1 MAAFAIMR
9 CKKLSG
15 MGSVAASLKH
25 CFRERDTPNADPER
39 LRHNMHMAARS
50 TDEAM
55 GKLREKLPEKRR
67 KDAVL
72 AIEYVLSASP
82 EWWINADSG
91 RKADFYQSSMDWL
104 AEKYGRENILV
115 SSIHLD
121 EKTPHMSAFVVPITK
136 DGRLSAKEFIGN
148 RTKMSNDQSSYA
160 EAVKH
165 LGLVRGIEGSKATH
179 KRIKAHY
186 NALGQ
191 QIPVPPEI
199 GEADLKPR
207 SSQGEGLLGKI
218 GLRPMIETPLG
229 VAERLNAKFA
239 KAFKVVA
246 EKASESD
253 SQRGEAV
260 KARMALA
267 DTQKRL
273 QALQEP
279 FKGLSKEQVAEV
291 LKQAV
296 AMQQDN
302 QRRQQEQDL
311 ARKLEAEIRRKM
323 TPEKGL
329 KPSRGFGR

>member
-15 MGSVAASLKH
+15 IGSVAASLKH

-91 RKADFYQSSMDWL
+91 RKTDFYQSSMDWL
-104 AEKYGRENILV
+104 AEKYGG
-115 SSIHLD
+115 
-121 EKTPHMSAFVVPITK
+121 KTSWYRRFTWTRRPPHV
-136 DGRLSAKEFIGN
+136 G
-148 RTKMSNDQSSYA
+148 
-160 EAVKH
+160 
-165 LGLVRGIEGSKATH
+165 VRGPDHQRWAVERQGVHRQPHQDEQRPEQLCRGRQAPWTGAGHPSKATH

-199 GEADLKPR
+199 R
-207 SSQGEGLLGKI
+207 RRISS
-218 GLRPMIETPLG
+218 R
-229 VAERLNAKFA
+229 
-239 KAFKVVA
+239 
-246 EKASESD
+246 KAS
-253 SQRGEAV
+253 
-260 KARMALA
+260 KAR
-267 DTQKRL
+267 
-273 QALQEP
+273 
-279 FKGLSKEQVAEV
+279 GCW
-291 LKQAV
+291 
-296 AMQQDN
+296 
-302 QRRQQEQDL
+302 
-311 ARKLEAEIRRKM
+311 ARS
-323 TPEKGL
+323 G
-329 KPSRGFGR
+329 

>member
-15 MGSVAASLKH
+15 IGSVAASLKH

-91 RKADFYQSSMDWL
+91 RKTDFYQSSMDWL

-136 DGRLSAKEFIGN
+136 DGRVERQGVHRQPHQDEQRPEQLCRGRQAPWTGAGHRGQQGDPQAHQGPLQRAGAANPRASRDPRI
-148 RTKMSNDQSSYA
+148 SSRKA
-160 EAVKH
+160 
-165 LGLVRGIEGSKATH
+165 SKA
-179 KRIKAHY
+179 RGCWA
-186 NALGQ
+186 
-191 QIPVPPEI
+191 
-199 GEADLKPR
+199 R
-207 SSQGEGLLGKI
+207 SG
-218 GLRPMIETPLG
+218 
-229 VAERLNAKFA
+229 
-239 KAFKVVA
+239 
-246 EKASESD
+246 
-253 SQRGEAV
+253 
-260 KARMALA
+260 
-267 DTQKRL
+267 
-273 QALQEP
+273 
-279 FKGLSKEQVAEV
+279 
-291 LKQAV
+291 
-296 AMQQDN
+296 
-302 QRRQQEQDL
+302 
-311 ARKLEAEIRRKM
+311 
-323 TPEKGL
+323 
-329 KPSRGFGR
+329 

>member
-15 MGSVAASLKH
+15 IGSVAASLKH

-91 RKADFYQSSMDWL
+91 RKTDFYQSSMDWL

-121 EKTPHMSAFVVPITK
+121 EKTPHMSAFVPITK

-165 LGLVRGIEGSKATH
+165 LGLVRGIEAARRPTSASRPITTRWGSKSPC
-179 KRIKAHY
+179 
-186 NALGQ
+186 L
-191 QIPVPPEI
+191 
-199 GEADLKPR
+199 PR
-207 SSQGEGLLGKI
+207 SGRRISS
-218 GLRPMIETPLG
+218 R
-229 VAERLNAKFA
+229 
-239 KAFKVVA
+239 
-246 EKASESD
+246 KAS
-253 SQRGEAV
+253 
-260 KARMALA
+260 KAR
-267 DTQKRL
+267 
-273 QALQEP
+273 
-279 FKGLSKEQVAEV
+279 GCW
-291 LKQAV
+291 
-296 AMQQDN
+296 
-302 QRRQQEQDL
+302 
-311 ARKLEAEIRRKM
+311 ARS
-323 TPEKGL
+323 G
-329 KPSRGFGR
+329 

>member
-15 MGSVAASLKH
+15 IGSVAASLKH

-91 RKADFYQSSMDWL
+91 RKTDFYQSSMDWL

-148 RTKMSNDQSSYA
+148 RTKMS
-160 EAVKH
+160 K
-165 LGLVRGIEGSKATH
+165 GSDAQW
-179 KRIKAHY
+179 
-186 NALGQ
+186 N
-191 QIPVPPEI
+191 E
-199 GEADLKPR
+199 
-207 SSQGEGLLGKI
+207 
-218 GLRPMIETPLG
+218 
-229 VAERLNAKFA
+229 N
-239 KAFKVVA
+239 
-246 EKASESD
+246 
-253 SQRGEAV
+253 
-260 KARMALA
+260 
-267 DTQKRL
+267 
-273 QALQEP
+273 
-279 FKGLSKEQVAEV
+279 
-291 LKQAV
+291 
-296 AMQQDN
+296 
-302 QRRQQEQDL
+302 
-311 ARKLEAEIRRKM
+311 
-323 TPEKGL
+323 
-329 KPSRGFGR
+329 SR

>member
-1 MAAFAIMR
+1 
-9 CKKLSG
+9 
-15 MGSVAASLKH
+15 
-25 CFRERDTPNADPER
+25 RERDTPNADPER

-199 GEADLKPR
+199 REEDLKPQ
-207 SSQGEGLLGKI
+207 SEQGPGLLGKI

-229 VAERLNAKFA
+229 VA
-239 KAFKVVA
+239 
-246 EKASESD
+246 
-253 SQRGEAV
+253 
-260 KARMALA
+260 
-267 DTQKRL
+267 
-273 QALQEP
+273 
-279 FKGLSKEQVAEV
+279 
-291 LKQAV
+291 
-296 AMQQDN
+296 
-302 QRRQQEQDL
+302 
-311 ARKLEAEIRRKM
+311 
-323 TPEKGL
+323 
-329 KPSRGFGR
+329 